1 MHIDKYSANFVFSM
15 KPIFYLS
22 FLALLFAACTKN
34 NSHKIILKHD
44 VLSECNEAIQ
54 NAVVVDRVP
63 PPVASRRYYYA
74 GIAAYESLVP
84 FSKDFISLSGQL
96 KELRD
101 IPKPDTSLGFCLDLV
116 AVCAH
121 TYTSQKLVFQE
132 DSIANFR
139 KRKLD
144 YYRSELPSSTFKNS
158 IAYGDSVGAAI
169 VRWSKTDNYAKT
181 RGTDFYIVKKEDGK
195 WEPTL
200 PEFGDALEPNWFK
213 LRTAVVPSASSIA
226 IPAPEPFS
234 KDKNSRFYK
243 IARQV
248 YDQNKNQDS
257 SYLAIAKYWD
267 DNPNSAIHYGH
278 ATINVL
284 RVSPPGHWL
293 SIFSQAARQQKYD
306 LFKSAEGI
314 ARLSAVIYD
323 AFVVCW
329 DTKYKTEYVRPETVI
344 RKLIDSSWTPAI
356 QTPPFPEYPSAHSV
370 VSTSSAKLLTSMFG
384 EYAFTDST
392 QIEFGLGARRFNN
405 FREAAN
411 EACMSRLY
419 GGIHFIDGIEQ
430 GKHMG
435 EKLGEYHIRHIKTRR

>member
-1 MHIDKYSANFVFSM
+1 MKYFLPLFS
-15 KPIFYLS
+15 S
-22 FLALLFAACTKN
+22 LFFIAACTQKSTEN
-34 NSHKIILKHD
+34 IIIKHD
-44 VLSECNEAIQ
+44 VLTECNIAIQ

-74 GIAAYESLVP
+74 GVAAYESLVP
-84 FSKDFISLSGQL
+84 FSQEFISLSGQL
-96 KELRD
+96 IDLTEL
-101 IPKPDTSLGFCLDLV
+101 PKPDTSLRYCLDLV
-116 AVCAH
+116 ALCAH

-132 DSIANFR
+132 DSIVNFR
-139 KRKLD
+139 QRKLD
-144 YYRSELPSSTFKNS
+144 FYKRSLPSKTFYNS

-169 VRWSKTDNYAKT
+169 VKWAKTDNYGKT
-181 RGTDFYIVKKEDGK
+181 RGTDFYLVKQGDGK

-213 LRTAVVPSASSIA
+213 LRTAVVPTAASIT
-226 IPAPEPFS
+226 IPKPEPFN

-243 IARQV
+243 LAKQV

-257 SYLAIAKYWD
+257 SYLDIAKYWD
-267 DNPNSAIHYGH
+267 DNPNSTIHYGH
-278 ATINVL
+278 ATIGVL
-284 RVSPPGHWL
+284 RISPPGHWL
-293 SIFSQAARQQKYD
+293 SIFSNVAKQKKYD

-323 AFVVCW
+323 AFIICW

-344 RKLIDSSWTPAI
+344 RKYIDSSWTPAI

-370 VSTSSAKLLTSMFG
+370 VSSSSATLLTSMFG

-392 QIEFGLGARRFNN
+392 QMEFGLGARSFKN

-419 GGIHFIDGIEQ
+419 GGIHFIDGIEN
-430 GKHMG
+430 GKLMG
-435 EKLGEYHIRHIKTRR
+435 NMLGEYHLKHVKTRK